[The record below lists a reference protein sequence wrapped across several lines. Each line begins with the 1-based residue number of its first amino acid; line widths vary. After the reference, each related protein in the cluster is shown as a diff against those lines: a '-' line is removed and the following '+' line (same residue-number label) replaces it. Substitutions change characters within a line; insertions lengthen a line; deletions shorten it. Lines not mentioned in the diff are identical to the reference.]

1 MIKIPNKG
9 KTENNPYVIWQVFI
23 DDDQRRKELDVFIK
37 NLNSIL
43 KEYNRILKKYSS
55 TSECMKEEKH
65 GRCRVH
71 KSFD

>member
-1 MIKIPNKG
+1 MITKSDKESIVNSPC
-9 KTENNPYVIWQVFI
+9 VIWQVFI
-23 DDDQRRKELDVFIK
+23 DDDERQRELDVFVK

-43 KEYNRILKKYSS
+43 KEYNRILKKDYSA
-55 TSECMKEEKH
+55 SEYMKEENH